1 MTIPDYHREFDGK
14 RVVLT
19 GASGII
25 GTWIAEAF
33 AVAGAE
39 LLLCDNRAEPLAK
52 LAGRLGAHATV
63 SDLSTGAGVDAVI
76 AEVDRLWPTADI
88 LVNNAGIYPRTP
100 VAGTERGLI
109 EAILDINVIAPFQ
122 LAQHVIAT
130 MTREGVAGSVINL
143 SSGAARRTTRTGGM
157 YAASKAALEM
167 LTKAL
172 ALESAEAGIRVN
184 AVAPGFAPG
193 SEVSALP
200 PEHVDKMRRTIPL
213 GRTSGP
219 RDAPSAIL
227 WLCSSAASFVTG
239 TTLTVDGGRTAG
251 DFTPNPGSSR

>member
-1 MTIPDYHREFDGK
+1 VTIPNYGKEFDGK

-33 AVAGAE
+33 SAAGAE
-39 LLLCDNRAEPLAK
+39 LLLCDNRVEPLK
-52 LAGRLGAHATV
+52 ELAGRLGAHSVV
-63 SDLSTGAGVDAVI
+63 SDLSTEPGVE
-76 AEVDRLWPTADI
+76 EVLVALDRLWPTADI

-100 VAGTERGLI
+100 VATTERGLI
-109 EAILDINVIAPFQ
+109 ESIFDINVIAPFL

-130 MTREGVAGSVINL
+130 MTEAGVEGSVINL
-143 SSGAARRTTRTGGM
+143 SSGAARRTTRTGGI
-157 YAASKAALEM
+157 YAASKSALEM

-172 ALESAEAGIRVN
+172 ALEAAEAGIRVN

-193 SEVSALP
+193 SEVSDLP

-239 TTLTVDGGRTAG
+239 STLTVDGGRTAG
-251 DFTPNPGSSR
+251 DFTPTPRSS